1 MVFSR
6 CRTDRLLPSSGLLPL
21 AVLAPLTAVAAAG
34 LATASGTMRLIG
46 FGALAGV
53 AAPPIVASIRPL
65 WARTVSQDLVHS
77 AYALKAVLTEVTKI
91 CGPLLTAAAA
101 AHSPRLGVIT
111 AGVLLVTGTC
121 LVGFH
126 PPTTDRPSTMWMVAA
141 EELGI
146 AAGTVGA
153 GALTQHMGAWPALL
167 SAAVGGGLGALVIAA
182 RKTCLAS
189 SGKPPAA
196 APETP

>member
-1 MVFSR
+1 MGVEA
-6 CRTDRLLPSSGLLPL
+6 CDRLGPSWP
-21 AVLAPLTAVAAAG
+21 
-34 LATASGTMRLIG
+34 ASGPCGHGRYPRIWCTAPTLWRRSSLKCPRSADRSSRLRLRLRLRLP
-46 FGALAGV
+46 AN
-53 AAPPIVASIRPL
+53 
-65 WARTVSQDLVHS
+65 
-77 AYALKAVLTEVTKI
+77 
-91 CGPLLTAAAA
+91 
-101 AHSPRLGVIT
+101 SPRLGVIT